1 MSGMAKLAD
10 ITGPADLRNLGDG
23 ELADLADEIRAE
35 LIRTCAPRGGHLGPN
50 LGVVELTLAIH
61 RVFDSPEDRVVF
73 DTGHQAYVHKMLT
86 GRAGQFDS
94 LRTEGGL
101 SGYPS
106 QSESDHDIVENSHA
120 STSLS
125 WADGLAKAHHLRG
138 ERRHVVAVIGDGA
151 LTGGMA
157 WEAMNNIA
165 AGPTD
170 SPYASPVVIVNDN
183 GRSYMPTVGGLAE
196 HLTTLRTNPRYEQVL
211 DMVKTRLNG
220 VRGVGPAVYDALHAM
235 KKGVKDVLA
244 PQGLFEDLGMK
255 YVGPVDGHDR
265 VAVEHALQQAKRF
278 HGPVIVHVITQK
290 GFGYDPAVRN
300 EADQFHQI
308 GAFDP
313 ETGEARSTGGN
324 WTTHFSAEMIRLG
337 AERDDIVGV
346 TAAMLYPVGLDAF
359 AAAYPERIFDVGI
372 AEQHAVTSAAGLALG
387 GMHPVVAIYATFMN
401 RAFDQVLMDVA
412 LHRCGVTFVI
422 DRAGVTGSDGASHNG
437 MWDMSIFQV
446 VPGLR
451 IAAPRDGARV
461 AELLREAVDVAD
473 APTMVRLPK
482 GRPPADLPPVDRAG
496 SMDVLA
502 RKGDREVLIVGVG
515 SMASVAVEVA
525 DRLDDQGI
533 GVTVVDPRWVKPWD
547 PAIVDLARAHRL
559 VVCVE
564 DNGRVGGV
572 GSTLLALLNEER
584 VVTPVRIHGIPQ
596 HFLDHAERDA
606 ILERIGLTPQALARG
621 IVEDV
626 TALGNG
632 ESIPSLLHV
641 D

>member
-1 MSGMAKLAD
+1 MAKLAD
-10 ITGPADLRNLGDG
+10 ITGPADLRDLDDD
-23 ELADLADEIRAE
+23 ELADLAAEIRSE

-61 RVFDSPEDRVVF
+61 RVFDSPRDRIVF

-106 QSESDHDIVENSHA
+106 QTESEHDIVENSHA

-125 WADGLAKAHHLRG
+125 YADGLAKAYRLRG
-138 ERRHVVAVIGDGA
+138 EERHVVGVIGDGA

-170 SPYASPVVIVNDN
+170 SPYASPIVIVNDN
-183 GRSYMPTVGGLAE
+183 GRSYMPTVGGLAD
-196 HLTTLRTNPRYEQVL
+196 HLSVLRTNPRYEQVL

-255 YVGPVDGHDR
+255 YLGPIDGHDR

-290 GFGYDPAVRN
+290 GFGYDPAVQN

-313 ETGEARSTGGN
+313 ATGEARASGGN
-324 WTTHFSAEMIRLG
+324 WTGHFSEEMVRLG
-337 AERDDIVGV
+337 AERDDIVGI
-346 TAAMLYPVGLDAF
+346 TAAMLYPVGLNAF
-359 AAAYPERIFDVGI
+359 AAAYPDRIFDVGI
-372 AEQHAVTSAAGLALG
+372 AEQHAVTSAAGLAMG
-387 GMHPVVAIYATFMN
+387 GMHPVVAIYATFLN

-412 LHRCGVTFVI
+412 LHRCGVTFVL

-437 MWDMSIFQV
+437 MWDLSVLQV

-451 IAAPRDGARV
+451 IATPRDGARV
-461 AELLREAVDVAD
+461 AELLREAVDIDD
-473 APTMVRLPK
+473 APTMLRLPK
-482 GRPPADLPPVDRAG
+482 GKPPADIPAVDQAG
-496 SMDVLA
+496 SMDVLVRRGA
-502 RKGDREVLIVGVG
+502 PEVLIVGVG
-515 SMASVAVEVA
+515 SMAAVSVEVA
-525 DRLDDQGI
+525 RRLDDQGI
-533 GVTVVDPRWVKPWD
+533 GVTVIDPRWVKPWD
-547 PAIVDLARAHRL
+547 RAIIDLARQHRL

-564 DNGRVGGV
+564 DNGRVGGA
-572 GSTLLALLNEER
+572 GSTLLGLLNDER
-584 VVTPVRIHGIPQ
+584 VATPVRIHGIPQ
-596 HFLDHAERDA
+596 EFLDHAERDA
-606 ILERIGLTPQALARG
+606 ILERIGLTPQSLARG

-632 ESIPSLLHV
+632 ESIPSLLHAE
-641 D
+641 